1 MTLEDTVLRIFPW
14 CADDIEGLGAIFSAY
29 TERKRAQHLLD
40 FEDLLLHWR
49 AAVLDRD
56 VGPVLAATFD
66 HVLVDEYQDT
76 SVVQADILRAL
87 RSRDARLT
95 VVGDDAQAIYSF
107 GLPPFA
113 ISWTFPPTSR
123 GRRPSRWSRITG
135 RPVPSSPW
143 PTR

>member
-1 MTLEDTVLRIFPW
+1 M
-14 CADDIEGLGAIFSAY
+14 
-29 TERKRAQHLLD
+29 
-40 FEDLLLHWR
+40 HWR

-56 VGPVLAATFD
+56 VGPVLAASFD

-107 GLPPFA
+107 RAATVRNILD
-113 ISWTFPPTSR
+113 FPTHFPGVDHITL
-123 GRRPSRWSRITG
+123 SRITVQ
-135 RPVPSSPW
+135 PAPFLNS
-143 PTR
+143 PTRSSLVPGRDIESNSGPRTEAEYVPFWPRARISRAKPRPCAKPS